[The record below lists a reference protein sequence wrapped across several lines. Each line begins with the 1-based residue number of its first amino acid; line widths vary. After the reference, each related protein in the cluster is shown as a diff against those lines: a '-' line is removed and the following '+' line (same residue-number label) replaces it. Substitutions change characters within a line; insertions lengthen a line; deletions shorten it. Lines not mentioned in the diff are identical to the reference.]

1 MNQVVESVKVR
12 MRKPE
17 ERIYRHTLKLLNVES
32 HEVVFLDD
40 IGMNLKAAEQ
50 LGMKTIKVS
59 EDQLKTYLF
68 SVTGQSAL
76 L

>member
-1 MNQVVESVKVR
+1 